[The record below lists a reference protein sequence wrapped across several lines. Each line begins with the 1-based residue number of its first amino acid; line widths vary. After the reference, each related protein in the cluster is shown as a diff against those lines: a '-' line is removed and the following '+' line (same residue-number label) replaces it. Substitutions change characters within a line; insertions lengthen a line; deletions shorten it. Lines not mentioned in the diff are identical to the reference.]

1 VCKGGDVLLD
11 DNPRLAGVPA
21 TYRYAGKMLPMAA
34 TRMSYPTSSG
44 ETSLSGLDILGA
56 TAVARCKPTNA
67 TADLSVF
74 LGELMSEGIPKLIG
88 ARSGLW
94 EEKTRLSRHASADE
108 YLNFQYGWAP
118 IASDMSS
125 IAYAIYSA
133 DAVLRQ
139 YERDAGRMVRRS
151 YHFPPVKTVSYNEVD
166 SGVAWIL
173 GGISGGLLD
182 GAAAAGGKVLR
193 TDSTERRVWF
203 SGAFTYH
210 LPGSYSRN
218 HEMARI
224 ALEAKKVLGLSLTP
238 ETAWNL
244 TPWSWAVDWFSNVG
258 DVLSNV
264 SDAMA
269 DSLVMGYGYLMEHTV
284 SKRSYSFYGPTGA
297 KTRGARP
304 ATVDFV
310 IETKQRVQANPYGF
324 GLTWSSLSKFQLSIL
339 AALGITKSGK

>member
-1 VCKGGDVLLD
+1 
-11 DNPRLAGVPA
+11 
-21 TYRYAGKMLPMAA
+21 
-34 TRMSYPTSSG
+34 
-44 ETSLSGLDILGA
+44 
-56 TAVARCKPTNA
+56 
-67 TADLSVF
+67 LSVF
-74 LGELMSEGIPKLIG
+74 LGELFSEGLPKLIG

-94 EEKTRLSRHASADE
+94 EEKTRLSRKATADE
-108 YLNFQYGWAP
+108 YLNLQFGWTP
-118 IASDMSS
+118 IARDMSS

-139 YERDAGRMVRRS
+139 YERDSGRMVRRR
-151 YHFPPVKTVSYNEVD
+151 YDFPPVKTVSYNEVA
-166 SGVAWIL
+166 SGTPWIL
-173 GGISGGLLD
+173 GGVSGGLLD
-182 GAAAAGGKVLR
+182 PAYAAGGKALR
-193 TDSTERRVWF
+193 TDQTVRQVWF

-210 LPGSYSRN
+210 LPKSYSRN
-218 HEMARI
+218 SEMARI

-284 SKRSYSFYGPTGA
+284 SSRTYSFYGPTGC
-297 KTRGARP
+297 KTKGARP
-304 ATVDFV
+304 ATVSFI

-324 GLTWSSLSKFQLSIL
+324 GLTWKNLSPFQLSIL
-339 AALGITKSGK
+339 SALGISKSGK

>member
-1 VCKGGDVLLD
+1 VGGTVVLD
-11 DNPRLAGVPA
+11 DIPRIKNASS
-21 TYRYAGKMLPMAA
+21 TTSYTGKMLPLAA
-34 TRMSYPTSSG
+34 TAMKWPTVNPISSISAL
-44 ETSLSGLDILGA
+44 EILGA

-74 LGELMSEGIPKLIG
+74 LGELFSEGLPKLIG

-94 EEKTRLSRHASADE
+94 QERTDAARKVAADE
-108 YLNFQYGWAP
+108 YLNLEFGWEP
-118 IASDMSS
+118 IARDMSS

-139 YERDAGRMVRRS
+139 YERDSGRMVRRRYNFPTEKNES
-151 YHFPPVKTVSYNEVD
+151 YTEVG
-166 SGVAWIL
+166 SGTPWIL
-173 GGISGGLLD
+173 GGVSGNLLD
-182 GAAAAGGKVLR
+182 PAFAAGGKVIR
-193 TDSTERRVWF
+193 AESTTRNTWF

-210 LPGSYSRN
+210 LPRSYSRSN
-218 HEMARI
+218 EMARI

-258 DVLSNV
+258 DVLSNI
-264 SDAMA
+264 SDALT

-284 SKRSYSFYGPTGA
+284 QKRSYNFYGPTGC
-297 KTRGARP
+297 KTKGARP
-304 ATVDFV
+304 ATVTFV

-324 GLTWSSLSKFQLSIL
+324 GLTWKGLSPHQLSIL
-339 AALGITKSGK
+339 SALGISRSGK